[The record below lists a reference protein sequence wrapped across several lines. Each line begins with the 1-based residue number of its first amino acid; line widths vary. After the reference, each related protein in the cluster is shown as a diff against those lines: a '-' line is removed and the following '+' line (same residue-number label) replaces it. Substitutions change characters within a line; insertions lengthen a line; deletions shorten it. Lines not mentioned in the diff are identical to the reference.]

1 MFKLIFDDPH
11 RHLSNDDRQI
21 AEEICADTAT
31 ELRTLL
37 PALPKMVRLRIAS
50 RGRVIPQ
57 LGFGARSNTKR
68 SVSFSLDPTHPKGS
82 AALLREHLRAALFHE
97 CHHLVRGWCFF
108 GGTRRKRFIDGVVH
122 EGLAVAFERDAA
134 GHAAP
139 WTQYPSDVR
148 DWVDELLA
156 LPVYPILA
164 KSYAKWM
171 FHHPDGRL
179 LIGYRAG
186 LFIADRAIA
195 ASGLSAA
202 ELAQTSCEDIL
213 AMADIPLPPSSR
225 WQALFRQPRAASSKG

>member
-1 MFKLIFDDPH
+1 MFKLNFENSRD
-11 RHLSNDDRQI
+11 HLTDADRSL
-21 AEEICADTAT
+21 ATKICADSAT
-31 ELRTLL
+31 ELRILL
-37 PALPKMVRLRIAS
+37 PSLPDVARVKIS
-50 RGRVIPQ
+50 THGRVIPQ
-57 LGFGARSNTKR
+57 VGYGARSNTTR
-68 SVSFSLDPTHPKGS
+68 SVSFSLDPSHASGN
-82 AALLREHLRAALFHE
+82 ARLLHEHLRAALFHE

-139 WTQYPSDVR
+139 WTSYPDNVR

-156 LPVYPILA
+156 LPVYAPHT

-171 FHHPDGRL
+171 FYHPDGRL

-195 ASGLSAA
+195 ASGLSAN
-202 ELAQTSCEDIL
+202 ELAQTSCEDIV
-213 AMADIPLPPSSR
+213 AMADIALPPASR
-225 WQALFRQPRAASSKG
+225 WRTIFARAPANAKG